1 MTNVTPDKFSKWAL
15 IIGIV
20 IVFNLF
26 INYAISLAYKTPEYN
41 QFFNTAQVVEN
52 ITTKDACLKAGGQWI
67 ENNIAYNDK
76 TNPIQV
82 DVNGNKITGNCNP
95 DFTNQKNFD
104 QAQKVYDRNVFIA
117 LSILGVI
124 ALIFGIFSTNIILSS
139 GFSWGGVISLVVASM
154 RYWSSADNIIKVI
167 ILAIALGALIW
178 LAIKKFGN
186 ENNTT
191 K

>member
-1 MTNVTPDKFSKWAL
+1 MKDMQNKFSKWAL

-26 INYAISLAYKTPEYN
+26 INYAISLIYKAPEYT

-52 ITTKDACLKAGGQWI
+52 ITTKDACLNVGGQWT

-76 TNPIQV
+76 TNPVQV
-82 DVNGNKITGNCNP
+82 DVNGNKITGYCDPN
-95 DFTNQKNFD
+95 FTKQKDYDN
-104 QAQKVYDRNVFIA
+104 ALKVYNRNVFIA

-139 GFSWGGVISLVVASM
+139 GFSWGGVISLIVASM

-167 ILAIALGALIW
+167 ILAVALGALIW
-178 LAIKKFGN
+178 LAIKKFSN
-186 ENNTT
+186 EI